1 MISLMA
7 NLKLLTILVFILLLM
22 KESLRSNNLRNQI
35 LYVCEWVYL
44 NKLDGVGQLLHILW
58 TLLEVLLLQQ
68 LL

>member
-1 MISLMA
+1 MISRMA

-22 KESLRSNNLRNQI
+22 KESLRSSNLRNQTFI
-35 LYVCEWVYL
+35 YREEYL
-44 NKLDGVGQLLHILW
+44 NKLDGVGQLLHIVR